1 MLIRAPGTLALI
13 SETSWALQC
22 LIGALPAG
30 RVCTRRA
37 GGHLHG
43 WHSET
48 KKQHWRLF
56 CVYIQ
61 FWVFPPKSFFWS
73 WWWFS
78 CLADPFWALGRL
90 QLFALR
96 CFGGGHNPRSSR
108 QCTHSY
114 FLQLEAF
121 ARVKKK
127 KSEAIVYLRWEASSE
142 LHLFL
147 ITGFHLSYHV
157 GNIFLIPKC
166 CGKVISHKFT
176 ITFFINAV

>member
-127 KSEAIVYLRWEASSE
+127 KIGGDSIPKVGGLFRASS
-142 LHLFL
+142 LPDYWFSL
-147 ITGFHLSYHV
+147 
-157 GNIFLIPKC
+157 
-166 CGKVISHKFT
+166 VISCRKY
-176 ITFFINAV
+176 FFNPQVLW